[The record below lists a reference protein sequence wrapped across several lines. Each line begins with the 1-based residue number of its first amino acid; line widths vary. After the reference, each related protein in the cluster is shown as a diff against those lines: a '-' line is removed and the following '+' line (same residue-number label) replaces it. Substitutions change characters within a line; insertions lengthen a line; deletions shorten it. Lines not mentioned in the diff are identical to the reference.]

1 MERDRK
7 TEQLTEWDREILG
20 VPEKDRKREKEMV
33 LIQTGP
39 LHKQR
44 GCFKLRVKGVKK
56 VKNTLWLNHKTE
68 CD

>member
-33 LIQTGP
+33 LIQTG
-39 LHKQR
+39 
-44 GCFKLRVKGVKK
+44 
-56 VKNTLWLNHKTE
+56 TSA
-68 CD
+68 